1 MLIVGRALIGE
12 PTLLSLFRRHFRP
25 GKGHMEPAVEGIDP
39 GEGR

>member
-25 GKGHMEPAVEGIDP
+25 GKGLRETAEDGNDP
-39 GEGR
+39 EEGR